1 MLIELSGVCKD
12 YIAGTI
18 PVPALKDVCLR
29 VEEGEYL
36 AIMGPSGSGKS
47 TLMNILGCLDSPSAG
62 TYSLDGRDVGRLD
75 DNALAA
81 LRNEKLGFIF
91 QSFNLLSEYDALDNV
106 ALPLLF
112 AGVRREKRRARARE
126 ALTRMGM
133 EDRIHF
139 RPGQLSGGQQ
149 QRVAV
154 ARAIIHRPRLLLA
167 DEPTGALDTA
177 SGDQLM
183 EIFDELHA
191 DGVTIIMITHE
202 LAVARRASRIL
213 HILDG
218 RLTEPA
224 AGAWEPAGRGVPD
237 APPRDT
243 VGGDAHIAPQYD
255 PAPQYGG
262 APQGEEVWYED

>member
-1 MLIELSGVCKD
+1 MLIELDRVCKD

-18 PVPALKDVCLR
+18 PVPALKEVCLA

-36 AIMGPSGSGKS
+36 AVMGPSGSGKS
-47 TLMNILGCLDSPSAG
+47 TLMNILGCLDTPSAG
-62 TYSLDGRDVGRLD
+62 TYRLDGSDVGRLD
-75 DNALAA
+75 DNALAVI
-81 LRNEKLGFIF
+81 RNEKLGFVF

-112 AGVRREKRRARARE
+112 SGVRREKRRALARE

-133 EDRIHF
+133 EERIHF

-154 ARAIIHRPRLLLA
+154 ARAIVHRPRLLLA

-183 EIFDELHA
+183 EIFDELNA

-202 LAVARRASRIL
+202 LAVAQRAGRIL
-213 HILDG
+213 HIRDG
-218 RLTEPA
+218 MLMDPDGDA
-224 AGAWEPAGRGVPD
+224 WDSAGGGVSD
-237 APPRDT
+237 APRD
-243 VGGDAHIAPQYD
+243 G
-255 PAPQYGG
+255 
-262 APQGEEVWYED
+262 EVWYEG